1 MLFKLG
7 AFVPSST
14 YHTPS
19 SATCA
24 TRLCYK
30 KLALR
35 NFQSF
40 LGADSCYF
48 WGASRNFHG
57 RISCEHVFSMMGRF
71 IRDGMMDFGSETDP
85 NKHGFQKFFAWL
97 RICAAIGLV

>member
-1 MLFKLG
+1 MPFKPVV
-7 AFVPSST
+7 FVPSSA
-14 YHTPS
+14 YHTHS
-19 SATCA
+19 SAVCA

-30 KLALR
+30 KLAPR

-40 LGADSCYF
+40 FGADSCYF

-57 RISCEHVFSMMGRF
+57 KMSCEHVFSMMGRF
-71 IRDGMMDFGSETDP
+71 SRDGMMDFGSGVDP

-97 RICAAIGLV
+97 